1 MTIERTIERFFAVW
15 NATTEEDRRAAVE
28 HAWTNDGTVVDPLG
42 DVSGHE
48 AITGFIGEALSRFPG
63 HRFERISA
71 GDVHHDLVRFGWR
84 LVAPDGSPVL
94 EGLEVGTV
102 APDGRL
108 TRTVGFFGPLP
119 ALEEVAA

>member
-1 MTIERTIERFFAVW
+1 MTIEATIERFFAAW
-15 NATTEEDRRAAVE
+15 NATTEHDRRAAVE
-28 HAWTNDGTVVDPLG
+28 AAWTDDGAVVDPLG
-42 DVSGHE
+42 DVSGHG
-48 AITGFIGEALSRFPG
+48 AIAGFIGEARSRFAD

-71 GDVHHDLVRFGWR
+71 GDMHHDLVRFGWR
-84 LVAPDGSPVL
+84 LVAPDGSSVL

-108 TRTVGFFGPLP
+108 ARTVGFFGPIP